1 LAIDINGVVVLDS
14 LAASVVVVLVRG
26 REGSMPVT
34 SDFVRELFTAANQI
48 EVVSTSE
55 SSIERAAST
64 IKDQRERL
72 AALGNILPLT
82 QDITADLPKLLRHFD
97 VTPPQFIAVTLI
109 KCADEIVRLGRL
121 LGTSEGR

>member
-1 LAIDINGVVVLDS
+1 VDYGGVRSRANLAIDIKGVVVLDS

-34 SDFVRELFTAANQI
+34 SDFVRELFIAANQI

-55 SSIERAAST
+55 SRRLIERAAST

-72 AALGNILPLT
+72 AAPGNILPLT
-82 QDITADLPKLLRHFD
+82 QDITGDLPKLLRHFD
-97 VTPPQFIAVTLI
+97 VTPPQLISVTL
-109 KCADEIVRLGRL
+109 
-121 LGTSEGR
+121 